1 MRRRPELPGFG
12 AATAEAEPPP
22 RDLAAAR
29 RRAVLRA
36 RVEICTGLQRKWA
49 SSAAGAAGA
58 AALRLGEEAAAE
70 LAGIPD
76 TAELRRWDA
85 VRLEQHDGAAS
96 DRVETTIRRLVEE
109 YRNGRVL
116 DLFTAS
122 STELLACCVARA
134 GLG

>member
-1 MRRRPELPGFG
+1 MRRRAELPGAVK
-12 AATAEAEPPP
+12 AALRPPP
-22 RDLAAAR
+22 QDLAAAR
-29 RRAVLRA
+29 RRAMLRA
-36 RVEICTGLQRKWA
+36 QVEICTGLQRKWA
-49 SSAAGAAGA
+49 SSAAGSAGA

-85 VRLEQHDGAAS
+85 VRLDQHDGAAS
-96 DRVETTIRRLVEE
+96 DRVEARIRRLVEE
-109 YRNGRVL
+109 YRNGRAL

-122 STELLACCVARA
+122 PTELLACCVARA

>member
-1 MRRRPELPGFG
+1 MRRGPELPGFG
-12 AATAEAEPPP
+12 AATAETEPPP

-49 SSAAGAAGA
+49 SSAAGSAGA